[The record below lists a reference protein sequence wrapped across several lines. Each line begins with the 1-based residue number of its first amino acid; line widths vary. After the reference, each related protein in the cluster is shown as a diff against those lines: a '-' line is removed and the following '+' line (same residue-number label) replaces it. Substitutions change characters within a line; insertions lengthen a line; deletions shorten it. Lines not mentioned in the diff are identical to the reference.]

1 MYRVVLGSLP
11 PLIIT
16 LFDFLFMM
24 VTSSSSNC
32 AMHPLSQKIPIDRRA
47 LLVRSGK
54 MCASLAFKGRS
65 LF

>member
-1 MYRVVLGSLP
+1 MGSLP
-11 PLIIT
+11 PFIII

-24 VTSSSSNC
+24 MTLSSSNC
-32 AMHPLSQKIPIDRRA
+32 AMHPLSQNMPIDKRA
-47 LLVRSGK
+47 LLFKSGK